1 MDCFIITSVINT
13 NNSIGWSYTPNRST
27 YTPNE
32 RFRDTLKSIQT
43 IREKVP
49 NSKIV
54 FLEGR
59 PLDIEMEQEI
69 IRSTDLYINFKDDP
83 WVLEA
88 IDSPKKD
95 LGEVRK
101 LIRGIDQLQLR
112 GELKNINML
121 FKLSGRYWLNEKFNL
136 DNYSTREMSF
146 KNHDTMVTTVIYS
159 IPICKL
165 DNYIILLNKC
175 NTEREYHDI
184 GIEVLFKRILQGNY
198 VFIETL
204 GVEGFVAVTQNE
216 FYRA

>member
-54 FLEGR
+54 LLEGK
-59 PLDIEMEQEI
+59 PVDLEMEQEI
-69 IRSTDLYINFKDDP
+69 IRLTDVYINFKDDP

-88 IDSPKKD
+88 IDSTKKG

-101 LIRGIDQLQLR
+101 LIKGIEELQIRGV
-112 GELKNINML
+112 LKDVKRV
-121 FKLSGRYWLNEKFNL
+121 FKLSGRYWLNSEFNL
-136 DNYSTREMSF
+136 EKYSLEQMTF
-146 KNHDTMVTTVIYS
+146 KNYEHMVSTVIYS
-159 IPICKL
+159 VPICKL
-165 DNYIILLNKC
+165 DDYSILLNKC
-175 NTEREYHDI
+175 NIERDLYDI
-184 GIEVLFKRILQGNY
+184 GIEVLFKRILQGRY
-198 VFIETL
+198 IFIETL
-204 GVEGFVAVTQNE
+204 GVEGFVAITQNE

>member
-32 RFRDTLKSIQT
+32 RFRDTLKSIKT

-54 FLEGR
+54 LLEGK

-69 IRSTDLYINFKDDP
+69 IKLTDIYINFKDDV

-88 IDSPKKD
+88 IDSQKKG

-112 GELKNINML
+112 GELNDVNRI
-121 FKLSGRYWLNEKFNL
+121 FKLSGRYWLNEQFNL
-136 DNYSTREMSF
+136 DKYSTEEMTF
-146 KNHDTMVTTVIYS
+146 KNYDHMVTTVIYS
-159 IPICKL
+159 IPLCKL
-165 DNYIILLNKC
+165 DNYIILLNMC
-175 NTEREYHDI
+175 NTERDRSDI

-204 GVEGFVAVTQNE
+204 GVEGFVAITQNE

>member
-54 FLEGR
+54 LLEGR
-59 PLDIEMEQEI
+59 PIDLEMEREI
-69 IRSTDLYINFKDDP
+69 IRLTDVYINFKDDP

-88 IDSPKKD
+88 IDSTKKG

-101 LIRGIDQLQLR
+101 LIKGIEELQKRGA
-112 GELKNINML
+112 LKDVKRV
-121 FKLSGRYWLNEKFNL
+121 FKLSGRYWLNNEFNL
-136 DNYSTREMSF
+136 DNYSLEQMTF
-146 KNHDTMVTTVIYS
+146 KNYEHMVSTVIYS
-159 IPICKL
+159 VPMCKL

-175 NTEREYHDI
+175 NIERDLCDI
-184 GIEVLFKRILQGNY
+184 GIEVLFKRILQGAY
-198 VFIETL
+198 VYIETL
-204 GVEGFVAVTQNE
+204 GVEGFVAITQNE